1 MDAKSRIL
9 SRIRHALK
17 DRPKALLPEH
27 PHPAFSQDTME
38 LFLKRLT
45 ENGAEGHLVDKEG
58 ARKLLADLAQ
68 GLPGAAYGKGIP
80 DAFRLLPE
88 LPPEEAPLGVSWALF
103 AVAETGTV
111 ALSSEDGRRTQLLP
125 PVHLVLVEEKRV
137 YPSLLEAFLDLKSL
151 PSALGL
157 HSGPSKSAD
166 IGQVMVKGVHGPGR
180 LVVAVLQGTW

>member
-1 MDAKSRIL
+1 MDTRSRIL
-9 SRIRHALK
+9 SRIRQALRE
-17 DRPKALLPEH
+17 RPRALLPEH
-27 PHPAFSQDTME
+27 PHPALSQDPLE
-38 LFLKRLT
+38 LFLKRLA
-45 ENGAEGHLVDKEG
+45 ENGAEGHLLDEEG
-58 ARKLLADLAQ
+58 VRRLLANLAQ
-68 GLPGAAYGKGIP
+68 GLAGAAYGKGVP
-80 DAFRLLPE
+80 AAFRLLPE
-88 LPPEEAPLGVSWALF
+88 LPPEEAPLGVSRALF

-111 ALSSEDGRRTQLLP
+111 ALSSEDGRKAQLLP
-125 PVHLVLVEEKRV
+125 PVHLVLVGEEKV